1 MSGCASSERKSR
13 RFRATRRRRR
23 RTTSRGFIIV
33 DQTQSFG
40 PILILL
46 VLIVSFLYMHFTNG
60 SGLTRIY
67 LAGAIVLAAIL
78 ILLPSLN
85 IDLPSWFQAGFG
97 QTKIQLGLDLQ
108 GGTHLLMQVK
118 LDDAVKTQLGRRADD
133 LKKELK
139 TNKIDFTDVSVDDSG
154 NLNVKLKSSADRTP
168 FLDLVQKSYTDLT
181 ASSNTDSSSI
191 GPVYSMAYKP
201 QELQTIRSNAMDQA
215 LETIRNRIDQLG
227 VRETTVAKEGDN
239 EILVQLPGIQDPERA
254 KELIGKTAVLEFKLV
269 DDTNNVQ
276 DAIKNGA
283 PAGDE
288 ILYGTSET
296 GGKEPYLVES
306 PVLMTGDVV
315 TAANVRPGARLEGPY
330 VEVELDNRGADIFDA
345 MTSENVGRHLAIVL
359 DDTVY
364 SAPQIKERIPGGH
377 VQITGRFSIEEAHD
391 LAIVL
396 RSGALPAPVEIEE
409 ERTVGPSLG
418 RDSIRQ
424 GEMSFVIGAGAVLIF
439 MALYYSG
446 AGLLADFGLTLNILL
461 LICVMAAL
469 GATLTLPG
477 IAGIVLT
484 LGMSVDAN
492 VLVNERMREELR
504 NGKSPREAVKLGYER
519 AWSAIRDSNIST
531 FAAGLILFQFGTGP
545 VKGFAVT
552 LCVGVLTGLFSC
564 VVVTRI
570 WYDYL
575 LSTRKLVRISV

>member
-1 MSGCASSERKSR
+1 ME
-13 RFRATRRRRR
+13 
-23 RTTSRGFIIV
+23 
-33 DQTQSFG
+33 QTQSFG

-67 LAGAIVLAAIL
+67 LAGGIVLAAIL

-85 IDLPSWFQAGFG
+85 IELPDWFRAGFG
-97 QTKIQLGLDLQ
+97 ATKIQLGLDLQ
-108 GGTHLLMQVK
+108 GGTHLLMAVK
-118 LDDAVKTQLGRRADD
+118 LDEAVKTQLRRRGDD
-133 LKKELK
+133 LKGELK
-139 TNKIDFTDVSVDDSG
+139 ANKIDFTDVSVDESG
-154 NLNVKLKSSADRTP
+154 NLTVKLKSSADRTP
-168 FLDLVQKSYTDLT
+168 FLDLVAKSFSDL
-181 ASSNTDSSSI
+181 AVSSNSDSSSI
-191 GPVYSMAYKP
+191 GPSYSMDYKP
-201 QELQTIRSNAMDQA
+201 RELQTIRSNAMDQA

-269 DDTNNVQ
+269 DDSKNVQ
-276 DAIKNGA
+276 DAIKDG
-283 PAGDE
+283 PPPGDE
-288 ILYGTSET
+288 VLYGTSER
-296 GGKEPYLVES
+296 GGREPYLVES
-306 PVLMTGDVV
+306 PVLLTGDVI
-315 TAANVRPGARLEGPY
+315 TDARVRPGARLEGPG
-330 VEVELDNRGADIFDA
+330 VAIELDARGAEIFDA
-345 MTSENVGRHLAIVL
+345 MTAENVGRHMAIVL

-364 SAPQIKERIPGGH
+364 SAPVIKERIPGGH
-377 VQITGRFSIEEAHD
+377 VMISGHLSLDEAHD

-396 RSGALPAPVEIEE
+396 RSGALPASVEIEE

-439 MALYYSG
+439 MAVYYSS
-446 AGLLADFGLTLNILL
+446 AGLLADFGLSLNILL

-504 NGKSPREAVKLGYER
+504 AGKSPREAVKLGYDR

-564 VVVTRI
+564 IVVTRA
-570 WYDYL
+570 WYDYRI
-575 LSTRKLVRISV
+575 SIRKLTRISV

>member
-1 MSGCASSERKSR
+1 ME
-13 RFRATRRRRR
+13 
-23 RTTSRGFIIV
+23 
-33 DQTQSFG
+33 QTQSFG

-60 SGLTRIY
+60 SGLARIY
-67 LAGAIVLAAIL
+67 LAGGIVLAAIL

-85 IDLPSWFQAGFG
+85 VELPDWFRAGFG
-97 QTKIQLGLDLQ
+97 ATKIQLGLDLQ
-108 GGTHLLMQVK
+108 GGTHLLMAVK
-118 LDDAVKTQLGRRADD
+118 LDEAVKTQLRRRGDD
-133 LKKELK
+133 LKRELK
-139 TNKIDFTDVSVDDSG
+139 ANKIDFADVAVDDSG
-154 NLNVKLKSSADRTP
+154 NMTVKLKASADRTP
-168 FLDLVQKSYTDLT
+168 FLDLVQKSFSDLSV
-181 ASSNTDSSSI
+181 SSNSESSGA
-191 GPVYSMAYKP
+191 GPAYSLAYKP
-201 QELQTIRSNAMDQA
+201 RELQTIRSNAMDQA

-269 DDTNNVQ
+269 DDSKNVQ
-276 DAIKNGA
+276 DAIKDG
-283 PAGDE
+283 PPPGDE
-288 ILYGTSET
+288 ILYGTSER
-296 GGKEPYLVES
+296 GGREPYLVES

-315 TAANVRPGARLEGPY
+315 TDARVRPGARLEGPY
-330 VEVELDNRGADIFDA
+330 VAVELDARGAEIFDA
-345 MTSENVGRHLAIVL
+345 MTAENVGRRLAIVL
-359 DDTVY
+359 DNTVY
-364 SAPQIKERIPGGH
+364 SAPVIKERIPGGH
-377 VQITGRFSIEEAHD
+377 VQITGRFSLDEAHD

-396 RSGALPAPVEIEE
+396 RSGALPASVEIEE

-446 AGLLADFGLTLNILL
+446 AGVLADFGLSLNILL

-504 NGKSPREAVKLGYER
+504 AGKSPREAVKLGYDR

-564 VVVTRI
+564 IVVTRA
-570 WYDYL
+570 WYDYRI
-575 LSTRKLVRISV
+575 SMRKLTRISV

>member
-1 MSGCASSERKSR
+1 VE
-13 RFRATRRRRR
+13 
-23 RTTSRGFIIV
+23 
-33 DQTQSFG
+33 QTQSFG
-40 PILILL
+40 PILILM

-85 IDLPSWFQAGFG
+85 VDLPDWFKAGFG
-97 QTKIQLGLDLQ
+97 ATKIQLGLDLQ
-108 GGTHLLMQVK
+108 GGTHLLMAVK
-118 LDDAVKTQLGRRADD
+118 LDEAVKTQLRRRADD

-139 TNKIDFTDVSVDDSG
+139 DNKIDGDVAMDESG
-154 NLNVKLKSSADRTP
+154 SPTVKLKSSGDRSA
-168 FLDLVQKSYTDLT
+168 FLDLAQKSFPDLT
-181 ASSNTDSSSI
+181 VSSNTDSS
-191 GPVYSMAYKP
+191 GPGSAYSLNFRP
-201 QELQTIRSNAMDQA
+201 QEETTIRSNAMDQA

-276 DAIKNGA
+276 DAIKNGP

-288 ILYGTSET
+288 IVYGKSET
-296 GGKEPYLVES
+296 GGKEPYLLES
-306 PVLMTGDVV
+306 PVLLTGDVV
-315 TAANVRPGARLEGPY
+315 TDARVRPGARLEGPY
-330 VEVELDNRGADIFDA
+330 VAVELDNRGAGIFDA
-345 MTSENVGRHLAIVL
+345 MTAENVGRRMAIVL
-359 DDTVY
+359 DNTVY
-364 SAPQIKERIPGGH
+364 EAPVIKERIPGGH
-377 VQITGRFSIEEAHD
+377 VQITGRFSMEEAHD

-396 RSGALPAPVEIEE
+396 KSGALPAPVEIEE

-439 MALYYSG
+439 MAVYYSG
-446 AGLLADFGLTLNILL
+446 AGLLADFGLSLNILL

-564 VVVTRI
+564 IVVTRA
-570 WYDYL
+570 WYDYRI
-575 LSTRKLVRISV
+575 SMRKLARISV

>member
-1 MSGCASSERKSR
+1 M
-13 RFRATRRRRR
+13 
-23 RTTSRGFIIV
+23 

-67 LAGAIVLAAIL
+67 IAGAIVVAAIL

-85 IDLPSWFQAGFG
+85 IDLPDWFKAGFG
-97 QTKIQLGLDLQ
+97 STKIQLGLDLQ
-108 GGTHLLMQVK
+108 GGTHLLMAVK

-139 TNKIDFTDVSVDDSG
+139 DNKIDGDVSIDASG
-154 NLNVKLKSSADRTP
+154 NMSVKLKSSADRSA
-168 FLDLVQKSYTDLT
+168 FLDLVDKSFADLT
-181 ASSNTDSSSI
+181 VSSNTDSSSI
-191 GPVYSMAYKP
+191 GPVYSLAYKP

-227 VRETTVAKEGDN
+227 VRETTVAKEGED

-276 DAIKNGA
+276 DAIKNG
-283 PAGDE
+283 PPPGDE

-296 GGKEPYLVES
+296 GGREPYLVES

-315 TAANVRPGARLEGPY
+315 TDARVRPGARLEGPY
-330 VEVELDNRGADIFDA
+330 VAVELDNRGADIFDA
-345 MTSENVGRHLAIVL
+345 MTSENVGRRLAIVL
-359 DDTVY
+359 DNTVY
-364 SAPQIKERIPGGH
+364 SAPVIKERIPGGH
-377 VQITGRFSIEEAHD
+377 VQITGRFSMDEAHD

-424 GEMSFVIGAGAVLIF
+424 GELSFVIGAGAVLIF

-446 AGLLADFGLTLNILL
+446 AGLLADFGLSLNILL

-564 VVVTRI
+564 IVVTRA
-570 WYDYL
+570 WYDYRI
-575 LSTRKLVRISV
+575 SMRKLTRISV

>member
-1 MSGCASSERKSR
+1 ME
-13 RFRATRRRRR
+13 
-23 RTTSRGFIIV
+23 
-33 DQTQSFG
+33 QTQSFG

-67 LAGAIVLAAIL
+67 IAGGIVLAAIL

-85 IDLPSWFQAGFG
+85 VDLPDWFKAGFG
-97 QTKIQLGLDLQ
+97 STKIQLGLDLQ
-108 GGTHLLMQVK
+108 GGTHLLMAVK
-118 LDDAVKTQLGRRADD
+118 LDEAVKTQAHRRADD
-133 LKKELK
+133 LKQELK
-139 TNKIDFTDVSVDDSG
+139 ANKIDFAGVSVDAAG
-154 NLNVKLKSSADRTP
+154 NLTARLKSSADRTP
-168 FLDLVQKSYTDLT
+168 FLDLVQKSFSDLT
-181 ASSNTDSSSI
+181 VSSSSDSS
-191 GPVYSMAYKP
+191 GPGPSYSLAYKP
-201 QELQTIRSNAMDQA
+201 RELQVIRANAMDQA

-227 VRETTVAKEGDN
+227 VRETTVAKEAEN

-269 DDTNNVQ
+269 DDSKNVQ
-276 DAIKNGA
+276 DAVKEG
-283 PAGDE
+283 PPPGDE
-288 ILYGTSET
+288 ILYGTSER
-296 GGKEPYLVES
+296 GGREPYLVES

-315 TAANVRPGARLEGPY
+315 TDARVRPGARLEGPY
-330 VEVELDNRGADIFDA
+330 VAVELDARGAGIFDA
-345 MTSENVGRHLAIVL
+345 MTSENVGRRLAIVL
-359 DDTVY
+359 DNTVY
-364 SAPQIKERIPGGH
+364 SAPVIKERIPGGH
-377 VQITGRFSIEEAHD
+377 VQITGRFSIDEAHD

-424 GEMSFVIGAGAVLIF
+424 GELSFVIGAGAVLIF
-439 MALYYSG
+439 MAVYYSG
-446 AGLLADFGLTLNILL
+446 AGLLADFGLSLNILL

-504 NGKSPREAVKLGYER
+504 AGKSPREAVKLGYDR

-564 VVVTRI
+564 IVVTRA
-570 WYDYL
+570 WYDYRI
-575 LSTRKLVRISV
+575 SIRKLAKISV

>member
-1 MSGCASSERKSR
+1 VE
-13 RFRATRRRRR
+13 
-23 RTTSRGFIIV
+23 
-33 DQTQSFG
+33 QTQGFG

-67 LAGAIVLAAIL
+67 LAGAIVLASVL

-85 IDLPSWFQAGFG
+85 IDLPDWFKAGFG
-97 QTKIQLGLDLQ
+97 STKIQLGLDLQ
-108 GGTHLLMQVK
+108 GGTHLLMAVK
-118 LDDAVKTQLGRRADD
+118 LDEAVKTQLRRRADD
-133 LKKELK
+133 LKQELK
-139 TNKIDFTDVSVDDSG
+139 ANKIDFDDISVDDSG
-154 NLNVKLKSSADRTP
+154 NLIVKLKSSADRTP
-168 FLDLVQKSYTDLT
+168 FLDLVQKSFSDLT
-181 ASSNTDSSSI
+181 ASSNSDSSSP
-191 GPVYSMAYKP
+191 GPVYSLDYKP

-269 DDTNNVQ
+269 DDSKNVQ
-276 DAIKNGA
+276 DAIKEG
-283 PAGDE
+283 PPPGDE
-288 ILYGTSET
+288 ILYGTSER
-296 GGKEPYLVES
+296 GGREPYLVES

-315 TAANVRPGARLEGPY
+315 TDARVRPGARLEGPY
-330 VEVELDNRGADIFDA
+330 VAVELDARGAGIFDA
-345 MTSENVGRHLAIVL
+345 MTSENVGRRLAIVL
-359 DDTVY
+359 DNTVY
-364 SAPQIKERIPGGH
+364 SAPVIKERIPGGH
-377 VQITGRFSIEEAHD
+377 VQITGRFSLDEAHD

-446 AGLLADFGLTLNILL
+446 AGLLADFGLSLNILL

-564 VVVTRI
+564 IVVTRA
-570 WYDYL
+570 WYDYKI
-575 LSTRKLVRISV
+575 SMRKLTRISV

>member
-1 MSGCASSERKSR
+1 VE
-13 RFRATRRRRR
+13 
-23 RTTSRGFIIV
+23 
-33 DQTQSFG
+33 QTQSFG

-67 LAGAIVLAAIL
+67 IAGAIVVAAIL

-85 IDLPSWFQAGFG
+85 VDLPDWFKAGFG
-97 QTKIQLGLDLQ
+97 ATKIQLGLDLQ
-108 GGTHLLMQVK
+108 GGTHLLMAVK
-118 LDDAVKTQLGRRADD
+118 LDEAVKTQLGRRADD
-133 LKKELK
+133 LKKQLRD
-139 TNKIDFTDVSVDDSG
+139 NKIDFDNVSLDPSG
-154 NLNVKLKSSADRTP
+154 NMSVKLKSSSDRSA
-168 FLDLVQKSYTDLT
+168 FLDLMSKSFSDLVV
-181 ASSNTDSSSI
+181 SSNTDSSSI
-191 GPVYSMAYKP
+191 GPAYSLAFKP
-201 QELQTIRSNAMDQA
+201 QEETTIRSNAMDQA

-269 DDTNNVQ
+269 DDTHPVQ
-276 DAIKNGA
+276 DAIKNG
-283 PAGDE
+283 PPPGDE
-288 ILYGTSET
+288 VLYGTSDR
-296 GGKEPYLVES
+296 GGREPFLVES
-306 PVLMTGDVV
+306 PVLLTGDVV
-315 TAANVRPGARLEGPY
+315 TDARVRPGARLEGPY
-330 VEVELDNRGADIFDA
+330 VAVELDNRGADIFDA
-345 MTSENVGRHLAIVL
+345 MTAENVGRRMAIVL
-359 DDTVY
+359 DNTVY
-364 SAPQIKERIPGGH
+364 EAPVIKERIPGGH
-377 VQITGRFSIEEAHD
+377 VQITGRFSMEEAHD

-396 RSGALPAPVEIEE
+396 KSGALPAPVEIEE

-418 RDSIRQ
+418 RDSIHQ
-424 GEMSFVIGAGAVLIF
+424 GELSFVIGAGAVLIF
-439 MALYYSG
+439 MAVYYSG
-446 AGLLADFGLTLNILL
+446 AGLLADFGLSLNILL

-564 VVVTRI
+564 IVVTRA
-570 WYDYL
+570 WYDYRI
-575 LSTRKLVRISV
+575 SMRKLTRISV

>member
-1 MSGCASSERKSR
+1 MEN
-13 RFRATRRRRR
+13 
-23 RTTSRGFIIV
+23 
-33 DQTQSFG
+33 QTQSFG

-67 LAGAIVLAAIL
+67 IAGGIVLASIL
-78 ILLPSLN
+78 ILLPSL
-85 IDLPSWFQAGFG
+85 DVPMPDWFKAGFG
-97 QTKIQLGLDLQ
+97 ATKIQLGLDLQ
-108 GGTHLLMQVK
+108 GGTHLLMAVE
-118 LDDAVKTQLGRRADD
+118 LDEAVKTQLRRRGDD
-133 LKKELK
+133 FKHELK
-139 TNKIDFTDVSVDDSG
+139 ANKIDFDDVSVGPSD
-154 NLNVKLKSSADRTP
+154 NLIVKLKSASDRTA
-168 FLDLVQKSYTDLT
+168 FLDLAQKSFPDLIVSSGPEST
-181 ASSNTDSSSI
+181 AA
-191 GPVYSMAYKP
+191 GAAYSLVYKP
-201 QELQTIRSNAMDQA
+201 QEVQQIRSFAMDQA

-269 DDTNNVQ
+269 DDSHPVQ
-276 DAIKNGA
+276 DAIKDGA
-283 PAGDE
+283 PPGDE
-288 ILYGTSET
+288 ILYGTAER
-296 GGKEPYLVES
+296 GGKEPYLVET
-306 PVLMTGDVV
+306 PVLMTGDTV
-315 TAANVRPGARLEGPY
+315 TDARVRPGSRLEGPY
-330 VEVELDNRGADIFDA
+330 VSVELDARGAGIFDS
-345 MTSENVGRHLAIVL
+345 MTADNVGRRLAIVL
-359 DDTVY
+359 DNTVY
-364 SAPQIKERIPGGH
+364 SAPVIKERIPGGH
-377 VQITGRFSIEEAHD
+377 VQITGRFSMDEAHD

-396 RSGALPAPVEIEE
+396 RSGALPAPVTIEE

-439 MALYYSG
+439 MAIYYSG
-446 AGLLADFGLTLNILL
+446 AGLLADFGLSLNILL

-469 GATLTLPG
+469 QATLTLPG

-504 NGKSPREAVKLGYER
+504 SGKSPREAVKLGYDR

-531 FAAGLILFQFGTGP
+531 FVAGLILFQFGTGP

-564 VVVTRI
+564 IVVTRA
-570 WYDYL
+570 WYDYRI
-575 LSTRKLVRISV
+575 SIRKLNTISV

>member
-1 MSGCASSERKSR
+1 ME
-13 RFRATRRRRR
+13 T
-23 RTTSRGFIIV
+23 
-33 DQTQSFG
+33 QTQSFG

-85 IDLPSWFQAGFG
+85 IDLPDWFKAGFG
-97 QTKIQLGLDLQ
+97 ATKIQLGLDLQ
-108 GGTHLLMQVK
+108 GGTHLLMAVE
-118 LDDAVKTQLGRRADD
+118 LDEAVKTQLRRRADD
-133 LKKELK
+133 LKHELK
-139 TNKIDFTDVSVDDSG
+139 ANKIDFDNVAVDASG
-154 NLNVKLKSSADRTP
+154 NLLVKLKSSSDRTP
-168 FLDLVQKSYTDLT
+168 FLDLAQKTFPDLT
-181 ASSNTDSSSI
+181 VSSGSDSSG
-191 GPVYSMAYKP
+191 GPAYSLAYKP
-201 QELQTIRSNAMDQA
+201 RELQQIRTFAMDQA

-269 DDTNNVQ
+269 DDSHPVQ
-276 DAIKNGA
+276 DAIKDGA
-283 PAGDE
+283 PPGDE
-288 ILYGTSET
+288 ILYGTAER

-306 PVLMTGDVV
+306 PVLMTGDTV
-315 TAANVRPGARLEGPY
+315 TDARVRPGGRLEGPY
-330 VEVELDNRGADIFDA
+330 VAVELDARGAGIFDS
-345 MTSENVGRHLAIVL
+345 MTADNVNRRLAIVL
-359 DDTVY
+359 DNTVY
-364 SAPQIKERIPGGH
+364 SAPVIKERIPGGH
-377 VQITGRFSIEEAHD
+377 VQITGRFSMDEAHD

-396 RSGALPAPVEIEE
+396 RSGALPAPVTIEE

-439 MALYYSG
+439 MAIYYSG
-446 AGLLADFGLTLNILL
+446 AGLLADFGLSLNILL

-469 GATLTLPG
+469 QATLTLPG

-504 NGKSPREAVKLGYER
+504 AGKSPREAVKLGYDR

-531 FAAGLILFQFGTGP
+531 FVAGLILFQFGTGP

-564 VVVTRI
+564 IVVTRA
-570 WYDYL
+570 WYDYRIQI
-575 LSTRKLVRISV
+575 RKLTAISV

>member
-1 MSGCASSERKSR
+1 MEN
-13 RFRATRRRRR
+13 
-23 RTTSRGFIIV
+23 
-33 DQTQSFG
+33 QTQSFG

-67 LAGAIVLAAIL
+67 IAGGIVIASIL

-85 IDLPSWFQAGFG
+85 VDLPDWFKAGFG
-97 QTKIQLGLDLQ
+97 ATKIQLGLDLQ
-108 GGTHLLMQVK
+108 GGTHLLMAVE
-118 LDDAVKTQLGRRADD
+118 LDEAVKNQLLRRSDD

-139 TNKIDFTDVSVDDSG
+139 ANKIAFDDVSLDKSG
-154 NLNVKLKSSADRTP
+154 NLDVKLKSSSDRTP
-168 FLDLVQKSYTDLT
+168 FLDLAQKSFPDLVVSSGSDST
-181 ASSNTDSSSI
+181 AGPNYSI
-191 GPVYSMAYKP
+191 VFRP
-201 QELQTIRSNAMDQA
+201 QEAQQIRTLAMDQA

-269 DDTNNVQ
+269 DDTHPVQ
-276 DAIKNGA
+276 DAVKDG
-283 PAGDE
+283 PPPGDE
-288 ILYGTSET
+288 VLYGTAER
-296 GGKEPYLVES
+296 GGKEPFLVES
-306 PVLMTGDVV
+306 PVLMTGDTV
-315 TAANVRPGARLEGPY
+315 TDARVRPGSRLEGPY
-330 VEVELDNRGADIFDA
+330 VSVELNASGADTFDA
-345 MTSENVGRHLAIVL
+345 MTAQNVGKRLAIVL
-359 DDTVY
+359 DSTVY
-364 SAPQIKERIPGGH
+364 SAPVIKERIPGGH
-377 VQITGRFSIEEAHD
+377 VQITGRFSMDEAHD

-396 RSGALPAPVEIEE
+396 RSGALPAPVTIEE

-439 MALYYSG
+439 MAFYYSG
-446 AGLLADFGLTLNILL
+446 AGLLADFGLSLNILL

-504 NGKSPREAVKLGYER
+504 SGKSPREAVKLGYDR

-531 FAAGLILFQFGTGP
+531 FVAGLILFQFGTGP

-564 VVVTRI
+564 IVVTRA
-570 WYDYL
+570 WYDYRI
-575 LSTRKLVRISV
+575 SIRKLNAISV

>member
-1 MSGCASSERKSR
+1 M
-13 RFRATRRRRR
+13 
-23 RTTSRGFIIV
+23 
-33 DQTQSFG
+33 DQTQNFG
-40 PILILL
+40 PILLLL
-46 VLIVSFLYMHFTNG
+46 VLIVSFLYMHFTGG

-67 LAGAIVLAAIL
+67 LAGAIVLASIL

-85 IDLPSWFQAGFG
+85 VDLPDWYKSAMGA
-97 QTKIQLGLDLQ
+97 TKIQLGLDLQ
-108 GGTHLLMQVK
+108 GGTHLLMAVK
-118 LDDAVKTQLGRRADD
+118 LDEAVKTQLRRRGDD
-133 LKKELK
+133 LKTELK
-139 TNKIDFTDVSVDDSG
+139 NNKIDFQDVSLDKDG
-154 NLNVKLKSSADRTP
+154 NLIVKLKSSSDRTS
-168 FLDLVQKSYTDLT
+168 FLDLAQKSFSDLSV
-181 ASSNTDSSSI
+181 SSNTDSSSP
-191 GPVYSMAYKP
+191 GPVYSLDFKP
-201 QELQTIRSNAMDQA
+201 QELQQIRTNAMDQA

-276 DAIKNGA
+276 DALKNG
-283 PAGDE
+283 PPPGDE
-288 ILYGTSET
+288 ILYGQTDQ
-296 GGKEPYLVES
+296 GGREPYLVES

-315 TAANVRPGARLEGPY
+315 TDARVRPGARLEGPY
-330 VEVELDNRGADIFDA
+330 VAVELDNRGAEIFDA
-345 MTSENVGRHLAIVL
+345 MTAANVGRRLAIIL
-359 DDTVY
+359 DNTVY
-364 SAPQIKERIPGGH
+364 SAPVIKERIPGGH
-377 VQITGRFSIEEAHD
+377 VQITGRFSMEEAHD

-418 RDSIRQ
+418 RDSIRE
-424 GEMSFVIGAGAVLIF
+424 GEISFVIGAGAVLIF
-439 MALYYSG
+439 MAVYYSG
-446 AGLLADFGLTLNILL
+446 AGLLADFGLSLNILL

-504 NGKSPREAVKLGYER
+504 AGKSTREAVKLGYER

-564 VVVTRI
+564 IVVTRA
-570 WYDYL
+570 WYDYRI
-575 LSTRKLVRISV
+575 SMRKLAQISV